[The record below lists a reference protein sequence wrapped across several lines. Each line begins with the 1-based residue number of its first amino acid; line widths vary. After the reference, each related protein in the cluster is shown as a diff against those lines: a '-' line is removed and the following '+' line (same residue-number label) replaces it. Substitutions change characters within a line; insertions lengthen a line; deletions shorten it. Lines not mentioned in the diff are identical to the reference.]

1 MDRLYWFIL
10 SDDTEYEREREF
22 VYIVKRGDM
31 DFVFKTQELAERCA
45 DKLSDMYPG
54 ELIRIEKKVVRTD
67 YR

>member
-10 SDDTEYEREREF
+10 SDDEYEREREF

-31 DFVFKTQELAERCA
+31 DFVFKTQELAYKCA
-45 DKLSDMYPG
+45 DKLSDMYPE